1 MVRYLNPADY
11 NPSRIK
17 KVDKLYGD
25 KLDFVKGRGVNKI
38 ERKNPLTLVFLILN
52 IKKNILYVSKKIC
65 ENKHIDLLFIDER
78 EKSTML
84 YSEILTY
91 DKYDSA

>member
-11 NPSRIK
+11 NPRRIK

-65 ENKHIDLLFIDER
+65 ENKHIDLLFIDET

>member
-1 MVRYLNPADY
+1 MVRYLHPADY
-11 NPSRIK
+11 NPRRIR

-25 KLDFVKGRGVNKI
+25 KLDFVKGRGINKI
-38 ERKNPLTLVFLILN
+38 ERKNPLTLAFLVMN

-65 ENKHIDLLFIDER
+65 EDKHIDLLFIGER
-78 EKSTML
+78 GKNTML
-84 YSEILTY
+84 YSEILTC